1 MKSDISTLKQVS
13 RVLISD
19 LKGNADDLQT
29 VFSAN
34 PDVMNHNIETVLA
47 YNDKFDHQLDTL
59 EALLFFPKRKMK
71 D

>member
-1 MKSDISTLKQVS
+1 MKSESQPSNKC
-13 RVLISD
+13 RGLISD

-34 PDVMNHNIETVLA
+34 PDVMNHNIETVPRLQRQVRPSA
-47 YNDKFDHQLDTL
+47 DTL
-59 EALLFFPKRKMK
+59 EASLFFPKRKMK